1 MNFESMQK
9 FLTAAVVVA
18 ISTTSLGQKE
28 VVSAYNANKEGDYA
42 TAATYIEQAVENP
55 KANIKNK
62 TWRYRGDIYLNI
74 SRDSA
79 LFAAYPDA
87 LVKAKE
93 SFMKAIE
100 LDPKGSYAQETT
112 IGLGQVQMQAS
123 NAGIGSYNAGA
134 YGPAGQ
140 LFDLAAEI
148 ASAFETVDTM
158 AVYNSA
164 LCYEKA
170 GNLEMAVTRYQ
181 DCAAIGYQV
190 PNVYLFISNLYRN
203 AERVDEALATLQAA
217 RELYPREQS
226 LIIEELNIYLTN
238 QEFDKAK
245 ENLAIAAEQD
255 PTNEILWFSLGS
267 VLDNL
272 GNSDEAIGAYIKAL
286 EIAPDYFDA
295 NYNLGALYFNQA
307 VQGNQHQAGAARQLH
322 RQAGQEHKGGH
333 DRKAATNAGNAR
345 QQAHQHPLE
354 HQGRCSHRGSGNRR
368 LVIRSIRSLL
378 AAQHQPGRQ
387 QGCDGK
393 HSQLHRLGDPAGLH
407 HRASDPS
414 PHQSRHPQEQGRT
427 GCDEATAQIG
437 NHVGDRQQGH
447 HHQRQGHR
455 IAGGEA
461 GSRHEDGKQQDRSTG
476 TKHRQ

>member
-93 SFMKAIE
+93 SFMKAID

-123 NAGIGSYNAGA
+123 NAGIGNYNAGD

-307 VQGNQHQAGAARQLH
+307 VQGINKANDMWKPRMTKAESAAQKQAEDDAKALFATAMPYLEAAHVAEPSDLETMRSL
-322 RQAGQEHKGGH
+322 RDIYARTGEDDKLVDISNKLKAAGQ
-333 DRKAATNAGNAR
+333 
-345 QQAHQHPLE
+345 
-354 HQGRCSHRGSGNRR
+354 
-368 LVIRSIRSLL
+368 
-378 AAQHQPGRQ
+378 
-387 QGCDGK
+387 
-393 HSQLHRLGDPAGLH
+393 
-407 HRASDPS
+407 
-414 PHQSRHPQEQGRT
+414 
-427 GCDEATAQIG
+427 
-437 NHVGDRQQGH
+437 
-447 HHQRQGHR
+447 
-455 IAGGEA
+455 
-461 GSRHEDGKQQDRSTG
+461 
-476 TKHRQ
+476 